1 MKTLPDSSGKRIVIS
16 RTDSIGDVML
26 TLPVVAWLKER
37 FPDCHITFL
46 CRNYT
51 EAIVRCYQ
59 GVDDVLLL
67 ETIQALPAEHQAAFI
82 ESKHF
87 DTIVHVFPRKELAQ
101 LFKKAKVPN
110 RIGTSHRLFHLLT
123 CNIRPSFSRKR
134 SPLHEAQLNFELL
147 RPLGVTELPSLE
159 QLNHWC
165 ERFAVP
171 ETPLPDFIES
181 HLSAGKSVILHPK
194 SQGSAREWPMESYT
208 QLAETLAAQG
218 TTVFFTGTEKE
229 GQLFRD
235 QLPVNERIVDTT
247 GKLTIEQLL
256 VLIQRS
262 NALVACST
270 GPLHLAGFLGKC
282 AIGLFSPRTPIHPGR
297 WKPLGANATTLVN
310 DPDCPTCKAQKPCN
324 CIAEIPVNRVLEAL
338 NDCRS

>member
-1 MKTLPDSSGKRIVIS
+1 MKKTLDSSGKRIVIS

-26 TLPVVAWLKER
+26 TLPVVAWLKENY
-37 FPDCHITFL
+37 PDCHVTFL

-51 EAIVRCYQ
+51 EAIVRCYK

-67 ETIQALPAEHQAAFI
+67 ETIEALPTVHRAAFI
-82 ESKHF
+82 ESKRF
-87 DTIVHVFPRKELAQ
+87 DTIIHVFPRKELAQ
-101 LFKKAKVPN
+101 LFKKAKVEN
-110 RIGTSHRLFHLLT
+110 RIGTSHRTFHLLT

-147 RPLGVTELPSLE
+147 RPLGITELPSFE
-159 QLNHWC
+159 QLNEWC
-165 ERFAVP
+165 GRFAVP
-171 ETPLPDFIES
+171 ETALPDFIES
-181 HLSAGKSVILHPK
+181 HLSGHSVLLHPK
-194 SQGSAREWPMESYT
+194 SQGSAREWPMERYA

-229 GQLFRD
+229 GQLIPE

-247 GKLTIEQLL
+247 GKLSIEQLL
-256 VLIQRS
+256 TLINRS
-262 NALVACST
+262 DALVACST

-297 WKPLGANATTLVN
+297 WKPLGKHASTIVN
-310 DPDCPTCKAQKPCN
+310 DPNCPTCKSKKPCD
-324 CIAEIPVNRVLEAL
+324 CIAEIPVSRVLEAL
-338 NDCRS
+338 NDCGS